1 MWSMDLHIH
10 IPLDKK
16 LLGAWE
22 SVLGNAS
29 PYTEAT
35 SIDSQLRIRGRVLTS
50 PSYVSTKAA

>member
-1 MWSMDLHIH
+1 MWSTDLHIH

-22 SVLGNAS
+22 SVLGDAS

-35 SIDSQLRIRGRVLTS
+35 SIDSQLRIRGQGSTS

>member
-16 LLGAWE
+16 LLGTWE
-22 SVLGNAS
+22 SVVGDAS

-35 SIDSQLRIRGRVLTS
+35 SIESQLRIRGQVSTS
-50 PSYVSTKAA
+50 LSYVSTKAV